1 MPVQYVIDAFESG
14 PFTGNPAAVVPLED
28 WPEDATLQ
36 AIAAQNNLSETAY
49 LIDRGTVIDLR
60 WFTPSQEI
68 DLCGHATLASAHVLF
83 SELSDPRNEL
93 CFQTLGGELT
103 VTREGAGYRMDFP
116 AAAPG
121 PEPVTAEVARAALD
135 SVDQDSGE
143 VLDAEGHLFVVLED
157 ASAVRA
163 IEADMSA
170 IARLPGG
177 HVFVSAPGDAGYDIV
192 DRVFAPGVGIP
203 EDPATGSAHCAFAP
217 YWAARLEKTELTAF
231 QASARGGYF
240 KCRWREPD
248 GRVDL
253 IGSCRTFLRG
263 EISI

>member
-1 MPVQYVIDAFESG
+1 MPVQYVIDAFEGG

-68 DLCGHATLASAHVLF
+68 DLCGHATLASAHALF
-83 SELSDPRNEL
+83 YELLDPRDEL
-93 CFQTLGGELT
+93 RFQTRGGELT

-121 PEPVTAEVARAALD
+121 PEPVAADVARAALD
-135 SVDQDSGE
+135 SVDQDLGE

-163 IEADMSA
+163 IEPNISA

-177 HVFVSAPGDAGYDIV
+177 HVFVSSPGDAGYDVV

-217 YWAARLEKTELTAF
+217 YWAARLGKTELSAF

-240 KCRWREPD
+240 TCRWREGD